1 MADWLPDKWQVE
13 IAIGKDGSKSEYY
26 RHKETGQTFPTV
38 GDMLRYVN
46 YLRNEEPDVP
56 SRASTPLKLLV
67 HAFFTAS
74 GDFKKHFM
82 NDDGTIFV
90 DRPWEKDT
98 KHTMHDYIHGRVG
111 KCKGMAP
118 ESSFATAT
126 NAKMREKLDQ
136 KIKGKEPESSISLAN
151 VG

>member
-1 MADWLPDKWQVE
+1 MADWLPDKWQIE

-56 SRASTPLKLLV
+56 N
-67 HAFFTAS
+67 
-74 GDFKKHFM
+74 FKKHFM

-90 DRPWEKDT
+90 ERPWEKDT

-118 ESSFATAT
+118 ESSFAIAT

-136 KIKGKEPESSISLAN
+136 KIKGKAPESSFSP
-151 VG
+151 